1 MKKGLEILKQ
11 FWEEEDGIGIV
22 EIILIL
28 VILIMLI
35 VIFRE
40 QITSI
45 IESAFEN
52 INGGAEDVNS
62 KIEIK

>member
-1 MKKGLEILKQ
+1 MKKEIKILKD

-40 QITSI
+40 QIISI
-45 IESAFEN
+45 IEGAFEN
-52 INGGAEDVNS
+52 INGGAEEVNT

>member
-1 MKKGLEILKQ
+1 MIKEIQ
-11 FWEEEDGIGIV
+11 RFMQEEDGIGIV

-40 QITSI
+40 QITDI
-45 IESAFEN
+45 ISKAFKQ
-52 INGGAEDVNS
+52 INSDTN
-62 KIEIK
+62 EINTEITI

>member
-1 MKKGLEILKQ
+1 MKYLKQ
-11 FWEEEDGIGIV
+11 FWKDEDGIGIV

-28 VILIMLI
+28 VVLIMLI

-45 IESAFEN
+45 INSAFQE
-52 INGGAEDVNS
+52 INSGAGSINS
-62 KIEIK
+62 KISINKK

>member
-1 MKKGLEILKQ
+1 MKV
-11 FWEEEDGIGIV
+11 FWKEFHRFLHEEDGIGIV

-35 VIFRE
+35 VIFRT

-45 IESAFEN
+45 IESAFAN
-52 INGGAEDVNS
+52 INGGAGDINT
-62 KIEIK
+62 EINIK